1 MSTISATIS
10 PPIQC
15 HHPPSLAF
23 ISPSA
28 MALSP
33 IVPLY
38 CDVLRSPIVP
48 PPPAARPGDAPPPPP
63 CLAPPVCQ
71 PCKQV
76 LGFRLIITFVSFTCK
91 GVRVMVCTSATLFAH
106 SFLNKSIGPCLLLL
120 CDDKTDRGAALQGAA
135 RTIWRGEYSQP
146 PENIHRSM
154 GKGAITRW
162 QTQ

>member
-1 MSTISATIS
+1 MS
-10 PPIQC
+10 PPAQPCIHQPQR
-15 HHPPSLAF
+15 HG
-23 ISPSA
+23 
-28 MALSP
+28 
-33 IVPLY
+33 IVAH
-38 CDVLRSPIVP
+38 CSVVLRRLAVAYCSTSSCSPRGCTTITTTLSCS
-48 PPPAARPGDAPPPPP
+48 ARLTPLQAS
-63 CLAPPVCQ
+63 
-71 PCKQV
+71 